1 MTMSLDQAAEA
12 QRGRG
17 NGNRALHNA
26 IRAKLVLFFEDNSY
40 YTRPRSA
47 RQSGLTFEREQTA
60 RRVVA
65 SPGGPEP
72 STRAKGKTHVAGQQ
86 AFYHI
91 DPLSFRCRSSRR
103 GISAG
108 SVVTQIVYRRMTKR
122 AGTSKVADP
131 DDELRFNP
139 LRAPLTE
146 RRDGS
151 AVGPQAA

>member
-1 MTMSLDQAAEA
+1 MATPP
-12 QRGRG
+12 
-17 NGNRALHNA
+17 NRQPADGCVHR
-26 IRAKLVLFFEDNSY
+26 RA
-40 YTRPRSA
+40 
-47 RQSGLTFEREQTA
+47 
-60 RRVVA
+60 VA
-65 SPGGPEP
+65 

-91 DPLSFRCRSSRR
+91 DPSSFPCRSSRR
-103 GISAG
+103 EISAG

-131 DDELRFNP
+131 DDEFRFNP
-139 LRAPLTE
+139 LCAPLTE